1 MNLTFAY
8 VVKQVMHNAR
18 TLDLGEFNPDF
29 RDYILKKVIFF
40 WPNYYYF
47 TFKKINLQYCMYFAV
62 LFWKVNKIWF

>member
-29 RDYILKKVIFF
+29 RDYFKEGNVF

-47 TFKKINLQYCMYFAV
+47 TLKIQIYNTVCIV
-62 LFWKVNKIWF
+62 